1 MIRYILVLIF
11 LWLLTAC
18 SPVHKLK
25 RAEKLIEQAG
35 ELGAKWKVDTVKTT
49 VEIPVPEIRFK
60 EIVKVLPGETVEV
73 TKDKTVVK
81 IVRLPGD
88 SILVDVYHP
97 ADTVYKE
104 VPVTVTRTISAGY
117 TRWQLIGTSL
127 GAVLFVV
134 LIGIGAYRLLGLTRK
149 SGSNPTTN

>member
-18 SPVHKLK
+18 SPVQKLK
-25 RAEKLIEQAG
+25 RAEKLIEEAG
-35 ELGAKWKVDTVKTT
+35 ELGAKWHSDTVKTT
-49 VEIPVPEIRFK
+49 VEVIQPEIQIRTVTK
-60 EIVKVLPGETVEV
+60 ILPGDTVIREKV
-73 TKDKTVVK
+73 NYVQK
-81 IVRLPGD
+81 IIRLPGD
-88 SILVDVYHP
+88 SIIVETIVK

-117 TRWQLIGTSL
+117 SKWQMIGSVL

-134 LIGIGAYRLLGLTRK
+134 LMGVAAYKLLGLTRK
-149 SGSNPTTN
+149 TGSNPTTN

>member
-117 TRWQLIGTSL
+117 TKWQLIGSVL
-127 GAVLFVV
+127 GGILFVG
-134 LIGIGAYRLLGLTRK
+134 LMAFGAYKIAGLVKSSAK
-149 SGSNPTTN
+149 SG